1 MKITNIYPKVLML
14 VTFMVLGFSST
25 FAQLDLKIQ
34 LMEDSLWGVYVKPK
48 TTITPSLNTITGSAQ
63 VTIVAPTGFTL
74 AQSQLEDVSGSWSLN
89 SIVIAPPENSDY
101 DYFSIGFTDD
111 DPHIDF
117 IYDTETLLFTI
128 ERVGDCPDTLY
139 LIDNVNDPFLP
150 ENSVNPGCGPGTNSA
165 CNNPGNEF
173 SVWDAGNGGAQYFY
187 SENYAFSAWSCHD
200 CDMDGILNAL
210 EDTNGNGTFDSGVD
224 VSDLCDICDP
234 IHPETAIMD
243 FYGED
248 VICEGDAVDT
258 AFLVV
263 TITGGWTPY
272 SVVYTDGSTQ
282 DTVNNYT
289 SGDTIKV
296 VPTSSSTYSLVS
308 VTDINGCEA
317 DPDSL
322 SGSAPIIV
330 EGPLTISD
338 HPDDVDECSGN
349 STFFAIAAAN
359 GGDGNMR
366 YKWQVS
372 TDGGSTFIDL
382 DQVVPYGGI
391 QTDTL
396 AISDVAGL
404 NANQYRAAIFS
415 ISCDTVFS
423 NAATLT
429 VEGPIAITQTPDDAV
444 ICATDNITFTSG
456 GVNNGQGSLSLQ
468 WEISTDGG
476 SNYSDVPAAAPYSNT
491 TSAAMTISNATASLD
506 GNYYRLRIST
516 GECAN
521 VYSDPA
527 LLNVEGPITIT
538 DQPDDVSACAGQP
551 VFFFIQYTNP
561 GSGDLIY
568 QWQENN
574 GSGWVN
580 LDNDAVYAGTKSDT
594 LTITDVEGL
603 DGYDYQVLVSTG
615 ACSTVTS
622 TSAELTIDGT
632 LTWTTDP
639 QDTIVCSGN
648 GASFTVGATISQGSI
663 SFKWQRSSDGST
675 WVDLQNAAVY
685 SGVTSTELVISEATD
700 TIANFYY
707 RALVLSSTG
716 TCDEVGSEEGQL
728 FVEGPLSVNT
738 QPVDVT
744 ECSGNST
751 EFEAIIDNP
760 GYGTINYYWE
770 ISINNGVNYFP
781 LSNTGVYNGVNTTKL
796 SINNVAGLSPSSG
809 PDYLYRLCAFTSMCD
824 TLHTNSA
831 ALTVEGP
838 FSVSAQPVDV
848 EICDSGNTSFSVTL
862 SNIGNGSMTY
872 QWQVT
877 SDGINWNPLSDD
889 AVYSGT
895 NSTLL
900 QMTSVPTGYSGRCY
914 RLQVTTGECTGGDA
928 FYSDEACLIV
938 EGPISITDQPD
949 DVTECS
955 DDFVQ
960 FAVGTLNGGAG
971 TITFQWQESTDN
983 GSTWNDLTN
992 TGVYNGTDT
1001 DTLSISE
1008 LTGLGGN
1015 QYQVIIQTAQC
1026 ASITSSA
1033 ATLTVEG
1040 PLSFVDPPDDITRCA
1055 GDGVTFQVTVVNQG
1069 AGGTPT
1075 IHWELSN
1082 DGGINWSDV
1091 PNSAPYAGI
1100 TSTTLVINDI
1110 AGLHGTQY
1118 RAVANTST
1126 CENVESPPATV
1137 FVEGPISFTD
1147 QPDDATV
1154 CADGTANFTIETQN
1168 LGLGAI
1174 QHQWQVNDG
1183 VNPWVNLANGS
1194 DYAGVTTGNLSVT
1207 NLTPKDGYQFR
1218 VIIQTTYCSSD
1229 TSNVV
1234 TLTVEGPMSWTAQP
1248 VDVTQCSGGS
1258 TTFSAT
1264 ATIANS
1270 GTINYIWQ
1278 YSTDGITWI
1287 AVPDNATY
1295 DDVATNTL
1303 TVNDVAGLNGYLYR
1317 AVATSGVCS
1326 GFESDPAEL
1335 TVEGPLSIDAQ
1346 PVDVT
1351 TCSDL
1356 GVVFAVDVSNAGEGF
1371 IFYQWEESSDNGATW
1386 NELFNQGRYNGVTTD
1401 TLSID
1406 TVTNLYN
1413 FQYRVRAWTQS
1424 CSEVTSVAATV
1435 LVEGPISIIDMPDD
1449 TTVCSGSPTAFWIQ
1463 TSVPG
1468 NSVGSLNY
1476 QWELSTDGGTSW
1488 NNVPNSAPY
1497 NGPDNDTLRISDVA
1511 NLYNYKYRCLVSSAN
1526 CAAVFSSDATLTV
1539 EGPVVINTQPVNT
1552 STCNNTDTLI
1562 ITDVSNSGSGV
1573 MALQWQESQDSGSSW
1588 SDISNG
1594 ADFAGVTTEV
1604 LRIKLT
1610 YGRDG
1615 YMYHLVITTDKC
1627 TVISNDVTLTV
1638 RDACLDGT
1646 CDFDLDG
1653 LDNNSDEDDDDDG
1666 LDDIWEDYITNNSLA
1681 MVGVQHTMN
1690 NCDPDSDGDGITDD
1704 QEDPDGDDIQNGEE
1718 TDGDLVFDGDPLD
1731 PCDPILS
1738 SNCIGIVLDLR
1749 VYLQGAMM
1757 NPDAIGY
1764 INDIDALDTLMRDDL
1779 RENAY
1784 IPASE
1789 PYTALGFEHKGDGG
1803 GESVTDSA
1811 TVFGVTGANA
1821 IVDWVFVEIRSSIQ
1835 LDSVITTRSAL
1846 LQRDG
1851 DIVDVDGV
1859 SYLTFPNTV
1868 AGPYF
1873 VSIKHRN
1880 HLGVMTVEAGD
1891 LSPMVQRFDYVDTSF
1906 VSHGTNAMIEKD
1918 GRYYMWAGDLSSDQK
1933 SIYQGPSNDL
1943 FNMLLK
1949 VVSDPDNTE
1958 PLVNYISPGYTA
1970 ADIDLDGKTIYQGPK
1985 NDRAKLLFN
1994 VIFSYPE
2001 NGSTL
2006 ANYVLLSQLP

>member
-1 MKITNIYPKVLML
+1 MKSKNIYSKVLML
-14 VTFMVLGFSST
+14 VSFMAFGFSTT

-74 AQSQLEDVSGSWSLN
+74 ASSQITNVAGQWSLN
-89 SIVIAPPENSDY
+89 SIVTAPPENSNY

-111 DPHIDF
+111 DPHIDY

-128 ERVGDCPDTLY
+128 ERVGACPDTMY

-150 ENSVNPGCGPGTNSA
+150 ENSANPGCGPGTNSA

-187 SENYAFSAWSCHD
+187 AENYAFSAWSCHD
-200 CDMDGILNAL
+200 CDLDGILNAL
-210 EDTNGNGTFDSGVD
+210 EDSNGNGTFDVGVD
-224 VSDLCDICDP
+224 TSDLCDICDP
-234 IHPETAIMD
+234 IHPESALMD

-248 VICEGDAVDT
+248 NICAGDLIDT

-263 TITGGWTPY
+263 TVEGGWTPY
-272 SVVYTDGSTQ
+272 TVVYTDGSSNY
-282 DTVNNYT
+282 TVNNYV

-296 VPTSSSTYSLVS
+296 VPTATDTFSLVS
-308 VTDINGCEA
+308 VTDLNGCVA
-317 DPDSL
+317 DTDSL
-322 SGSAPIIV
+322 SGTAPITV

-338 HPDDVDECSGN
+338 HPDDVDECSEN

-366 YKWQVS
+366 YKWQIS
-372 TDGGSTFIDL
+372 TDGGSNFYDL

-396 AISDVAGL
+396 NISDVAGL
-404 NANQYRAAIFS
+404 NSYQYRAAIFS

-429 VEGPIAITQTPDDAV
+429 VEGPIAITQEPASVTV
-444 ICATDNITFTSG
+444 CATELVTFTSG
-456 GVNNGQGSLSLQ
+456 GVNNGQGSLSMA

-476 SNYSDVPAAAPYSNT
+476 STYSDVPSGAPYSGEG
-491 TSAAMTISNATASLD
+491 SAALTITNTPASLD

-516 GECAN
+516 TECSN

-527 LLNVEGPITIT
+527 LLNVEGPLTIT

-551 VFFFIQYTNP
+551 INFIVVVDNP
-561 GSGDLIY
+561 GSGDIIY
-568 QWQENN
+568 QWQENS

-580 LDNDAVYAGTKSDT
+580 LDNNAVYAGTKSDT
-594 LTITDVEGL
+594 LTVTDVVGL
-603 DGYDYQVLVSTG
+603 DGYDYQVLIRTA
-615 ACSTVTS
+615 ACNQITS
-622 TSAELTIDGT
+622 SSAELTIDGT

-639 QDTIVCSGN
+639 QDTIVCSGM

-663 SFKWQRSSDGST
+663 TFQWQRSTDGST
-675 WVDLQNAAVY
+675 WVNLQNAGAY
-685 SGVTSTELVISEATD
+685 SGVTSTELVISSAID
-700 TIANFYY
+700 TMANYYY

-728 FVEGPLSVNT
+728 LVEGPISVNT
-738 QPVDVT
+738 QPVAVV
-744 ECSGNST
+744 ECSGNPA
-751 EFEAIIDNP
+751 EFTAIIDNP
-760 GYGTINYYWE
+760 GYGDVSYFWE
-770 ISINNGVNYFP
+770 VSINNGTDYFP
-781 LSNTGVYNGVNTTKL
+781 LANSGVYNGVNTTKL
-796 SINNVAGLSPSSG
+796 SINSVAGLSPSSG
-809 PDYLYRLCAFTSMCD
+809 PDYLYRMCAFTSMCD
-824 TLHTNSA
+824 TIHTNAA

-848 EICDSGNTSFSVTL
+848 EICDDGSTSYSVTL
-862 SNIGNGSMTY
+862 SNNGNGTDSY

-877 SDGINWNPLSDD
+877 SDGINWNPVSDGG
-889 AVYSGT
+889 VYSGAT
-895 NSTLL
+895 TTTLT
-900 QMTSVPTGYSGRCY
+900 MSNVPTGYNGRCY
-914 RLQVTTGECTGGDA
+914 RLQVTTGACTGGDA
-928 FYSDEACLIV
+928 FYSDDACITI
-938 EGPISITDQPD
+938 EGPIAITDQPD
-949 DVTECS
+949 DVSECS

-960 FAVGTLNGGAG
+960 FAVATSNGGEG
-971 TITFQWQESTDN
+971 VMNFQWQETINGTDWSDIDN
-983 GSTWNDLTN
+983 SSGIFS
-992 TGVYNGTDT
+992 GTDT
-1001 DTLSISE
+1001 DTLGVSE
-1008 LTGLGGN
+1008 VAGKGGN
-1015 QYQVIIQTAQC
+1015 QYRVIIWTAQC
-1026 ASITSSA
+1026 AQDTSDA

-1040 PLSFVDPPDDITRCA
+1040 PIEFVDPPDNITRCS
-1055 GDGVTFQVTVVNQG
+1055 GDGVTFQVTVANNG

-1075 IHWELSN
+1075 IHWELSTD
-1082 DGGINWSDV
+1082 DGISWSDV
-1091 PNSAPYAGI
+1091 PNAAPYSGI

-1110 AGLHGTQY
+1110 MGLHGYQY
-1118 RAVANTST
+1118 RAVANTAN

-1137 FVEGPISFTD
+1137 FVEGPISFSD

-1154 CADGTANFTIETQN
+1154 CADGTANFTVATQN

-1194 DYAGVTTGNLSVT
+1194 DYAGVSSGNLSVT

-1229 TSNVV
+1229 TSNAV

-1248 VDVTQCSGGS
+1248 ADVVQCSGES

-1270 GTINYIWQ
+1270 GSIGYIWQ
-1278 YSTDGITWI
+1278 YSTDGINWT
-1287 AVPDNATY
+1287 AVPDNAIY

-1303 TVNDVAGLNGYLYR
+1303 TVNDVAGLNNYLYR
-1317 AVATSGVCS
+1317 AVATSGVCTD
-1326 GFESDPAEL
+1326 FESDPAEL
-1335 TVEGPLSIDAQ
+1335 TVEGPLLVADH
-1346 PVDVT
+1346 PDDVT
-1351 TCSDL
+1351 ACSDL
-1356 GVVFAVDVSNAGEGF
+1356 GVVFAADVTNSGEGI
-1371 IFYQWEESSDNGATW
+1371 IFYQWEESSDNGSTW
-1386 NELFNQGRYNGVTTD
+1386 NTLFNQDRYNGVTTD

-1406 TVTNLYN
+1406 TVTNLYDY
-1413 FQYRVRAWTQS
+1413 QYRVRAWTAS
-1424 CSEVTSVAATV
+1424 CNELVSNAATISV
-1435 LVEGPISIIDMPDD
+1435 DGPISIIDMPDD

-1463 TSVPG
+1463 SSLPG
-1468 NSVGSLNY
+1468 NAVGAMLY
-1476 QWELSTDGGTSW
+1476 QWEVSTNGGATWS
-1488 NNVPNSAPY
+1488 NVPTSAPY
-1497 NGPDNDTLRISDVA
+1497 NGWDNDTLRISDVA
-1511 NLYNYKYRCLVSSAN
+1511 NLYNYKYRCQVSTAS
-1526 CAAVFSSDATLTV
+1526 CAAEVSSDATLTV
-1539 EGPVVINTQPVNT
+1539 EGPIVINTQPLNT
-1552 STCNNTDTLI
+1552 TTCNNTDTLLI
-1562 ITDVSNSGSGV
+1562 SDVSNSGSGV
-1573 MALQWQESQDSGSSW
+1573 MTLQWQENTGSGF
-1588 SDISNG
+1588 SDISDG
-1594 ADFAGVTTEV
+1594 ADFSGATTEV
-1604 LRIKLT
+1604 LRIINTDGRNGYT
-1610 YGRDG
+1610 YQ
-1615 YMYHLVITTDKC
+1615 LVITTDKC
-1627 TVISNDVTLTV
+1627 TVLSNTVTLTV

-1653 LDNNSDEDDDDDG
+1653 LDNNSDPDDDDDG
-1666 LDDIWEDYITNNSLA
+1666 LDDVWEDYITANSLA

-1718 TDGDLVFDGDPLD
+1718 TDGDTVFDGDPLD

-1738 SNCIGIVLDLR
+1738 SNCIGITLDLR

-1764 INDIDALDTLMRDDL
+1764 TGDTIMRDDL
-1779 RENAY
+1779 RSGAY
-1784 IPASE
+1784 IPATE
-1789 PYTALGFEHKGDGG
+1789 PYTDLGFTHTGDGG

-1811 TVFGVTGANA
+1811 TVFGVTGDDA

-1835 LDSVITTRSAL
+1835 LDSIITTRSAL
-1846 LQRDG
+1846 VQRDG
-1851 DIVDVDGV
+1851 DVVDVDGT

-1880 HLGVMTVEAGD
+1880 HLGVMTVAAGD
-1891 LSPMVQRFDYVDTSF
+1891 LSPIVQRFDFVDTSF
-1906 VSHGTNAMIEKD
+1906 VSHGTNAMIEKN
-1918 GRYYMWAGDLSSDQK
+1918 GQNYMWAGDLSSDNK

-1943 FNMLLK
+1943 FYMLLK
-1949 VVSDPDNTE
+1949 VVADTDNSDN
-1958 PLVNYISPGYTA
+1958 LVNYISPGYTPY
-1970 ADIDLDGKTIYQGPK
+1970 DIDMDGKTIYQGPK

-2006 ANYVLLSQLP
+2006 ANYVILAQLP